1 MKPAAKLEHP
11 LLDQL
16 KAYEAMKDNLERDH
30 FGRWVIIHNGMLK
43 GDYDSY
49 ESAEAAIDEMDINAI
64 EYLLKQ
70 VGAEPNIIISLGSSE
85 A

>member
-1 MKPAAKLEHP
+1 MKPVAKLEHP

-16 KAYEAMKDNLERDH
+16 KAYQAMKDKLERDH
-30 FGRWVIIHNGMLK
+30 FGRWVIIHHSTLK

-49 ESAEAAIDEMDINAI
+49 ESAEAAVDEMDIEAT

-85 A
+85 T

>member
-1 MKPAAKLEHP
+1 MKPTAKLEHP

-16 KAYEAMKDNLERDH
+16 KAYEAMKDSLEREH
-30 FGRWVIIHNGMLK
+30 FGRWVVIHNGLLK

-49 ESAEAAIDEMDINAI
+49 ESAEAAVDVMDINAT
-64 EYLLKQ
+64 EYLVKQ
-70 VGAEPNIIISLGSSE
+70 VGAEPNIIISLGSPE